1 MVQRPSNMILGW
13 QIISVQP
20 CPACSWL
27 LLSSKTW
34 KSSKPLFA
42 QSLRQELSC
51 EIHEKHQETIPPV
64 INHGAMKIIIPRIRV
79 YPISN
84 NMNLL
89 AEEFDPSPF
98 SLKLISPTRNTCSVL
113 DLFINCG
120 GPFMKGIYYLMLSI
134 STDIGIGSPMPPATP
149 HSAWLGD
156 PTWARPG
163 GSATRCNLGF
173 FPLMT
178 DTITLP
184 LLLTLLL
191 YITIQFIIFAVTIS
205 VTFF

>member
-34 KSSKPLFA
+34 KSSFKAALCTECSP
-42 QSLRQELSC
+42 RTVMWDP
-51 EIHEKHQETIPPV
+51 QETIPPI

-98 SLKLISPTRNTCSVL
+98 SLELISPTRNTCSVL

-120 GPFMKGIYYLMLSI
+120 ARHEGYLLFDAQYIYWYWHRI
-134 STDIGIGSPMPPATP
+134 SHASRNPPTA
-149 HSAWLGD
+149 
-156 PTWARPG
+156 PG
-163 GSATRCNLGF
+163 
-173 FPLMT
+173 
-178 DTITLP
+178 
-184 LLLTLLL
+184 
-191 YITIQFIIFAVTIS
+191 
-205 VTFF
+205 